1 MPVIK
6 ILMAENLK
14 VIIDGYIMNSKPNEE
29 IPDSIFHLFDLAN
42 HVSDTSCFVPKKLET
57 TIVDMKRIVK
67 IDKVVDILR
76 DLPISD
82 SKFYQDSMSYKLYFK
97 NKYGIRATK
106 IAICRI

>member
-14 VIIDGYIMNSKPNEE
+14 VIIDDYIMNSKPNEE
-29 IPDSIFHLFDLAN
+29 IPDSMFELFDLAN
-42 HVSDTSCFVPKKLET
+42 HVSDKSALATVL
-57 TIVDMKRIVK
+57 DMKRIVK
-67 IDKVVDILR
+67 FDKVVDIFR

-82 SKFYQDSMSYKLYFK
+82 SKFYHSSLIYKLYFK
-97 NKYGIRATK
+97 NKYGILATK